1 MNRPFAW
8 EKSYPPGVSWDAP
21 IEVSTVSALLDQGL
35 ARSAE
40 RAVFDF
46 RDRAISYRELA
57 HKVDRLAAAFLNR
70 GIGPGSAVGLY
81 LPNTPYHPIAFF
93 ACMKAGIRAVHMSA
107 LEAERELAHK
117 LKDSGA
123 RVLVTTNWAALLP
136 KAEKLKES
144 GLVDLLLVGDDA
156 DWGPGPIPLA
166 PMRRRD
172 GFATIA
178 DFIGNAGGSFA
189 APRVAVDDVA
199 LLQYTGGTTGLPKGA
214 MLTHANLTAAVSSYD
229 AWYAGQDRPLLDDK
243 VLLVLPLF
251 HIYALTTILLRQVK
265 HGKPCCCARSSTPKR
280 SSPTSRS
287 SAPPPSRACRR
298 CGSPSRTTPASR
310 AATCPRCA
318 SAAPAAPRCRSR
330 SAPASSASPATSS
343 AAAGA

>member
-1 MNRPFAW
+1 MSRPFAW

-21 IEVSTVSALLDQGL
+21 IGVSTVSALLDEGL
-35 ARSAE
+35 ARSAD

-57 HKVDRLAAAFLNR
+57 DKVDRLAAAFLDR

-107 LEAERELAHK
+107 LEA
-117 LKDSGA
+117 A

-166 PMRRRD
+166 PLRRRD
-172 GFATIA
+172 GVATIA
-178 DFIGNAGGSFA
+178 DFIGNAGGTFA

-199 LLQYTGGTTGLPKGA
+199 LLQY
-214 MLTHANLTAAVSSYD
+214 
-229 AWYAGQDRPLLDDK
+229 
-243 VLLVLPLF
+243 
-251 HIYALTTILLRQVK
+251 
-265 HGKPCCCARSSTPKR
+265 
-280 SSPTSRS
+280 
-287 SAPPPSRACRR
+287 
-298 CGSPSRTTPASR
+298 
-310 AATCPRCA
+310 
-318 SAAPAAPRCRSR
+318 
-330 SAPASSASPATSS
+330 
-343 AAAGA
+343 